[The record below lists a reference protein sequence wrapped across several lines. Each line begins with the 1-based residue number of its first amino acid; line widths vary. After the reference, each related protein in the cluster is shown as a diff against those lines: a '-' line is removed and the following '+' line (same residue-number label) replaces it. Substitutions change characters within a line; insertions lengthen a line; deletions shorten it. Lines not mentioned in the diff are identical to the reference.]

1 MDYSILSNLLKVI
14 QESNL
19 PYVEIKTD
27 ELYLKVKNNQD
38 SNKENKAYLTECK
51 KENSSKYDISRYQD
65 ECVTT
70 EIPQN
75 VEIIKSP
82 LVGKISLTN
91 QNNKQY
97 ISIGN
102 KVNKGDIVCTI
113 EAMKMVNEI
122 VSKYSGTVV
131 DILVKPDELVE
142 YGREL
147 FVIQV
152 D

>member
-1 MDYSILSNLLKVI
+1 MDYSVLNNLLKVI
-14 QESNL
+14 QDSRL

-38 SNKENKAYLTECK
+38 CIQEEKTYLTEGN
-51 KENSSKYDISRYQD
+51 KEEASKYDISRCQD

-75 VEIIKSP
+75 IEIITSP
-82 LVGKISLTN
+82 LVGKISITN

-122 VSKYSGTVV
+122 VSKYTGTVV
-131 DILVKPDELVE
+131 DILVKSDELVE
-142 YGREL
+142 YGSEL
-147 FVIQV
+147 FVIQI